1 MRNYSKMLNSKQR
14 IKIFNGGFDMSDER
28 LIVALDF
35 NKFSDV
41 KNLINELGDDVVFYK
56 VGMELF
62 YSEGEKVV
70 YWLKEQNKKVF
81 LDLKLCDIPNTVAG
95 GLCSLMKLGAD
106 ILNVHAVGGF
116 EMMEAGI
123 LSLRAESER
132 LQIPCPKLIAI
143 TVLTSMD
150 QSDWDGLGYGNI
162 DMTQQALHLAKLA
175 QFAGLDGVVS
185 SPQEA
190 KAIRQECGKDFLIV
204 TPGIRPIGSDID
216 DQSRVSLPSYAI
228 ENGSNYLV
236 VGRPIRSAENPLQA
250 ARNILEEIKNV
261 GNV

>member
-1 MRNYSKMLNSKQR
+1 MA
-14 IKIFNGGFDMSDER
+14 DER

-35 NKFSDV
+35 NKFDDV
-41 KNLINELGDDVVFYK
+41 KNLVNELGDDVVFYK

-62 YSEGEKVV
+62 YSEGAKVV
-70 YWLKEQNKKVF
+70 EWLKEQNKKIF
-81 LDLKLCDIPNTVAG
+81 LDLKLFDIPNTVAG

-106 ILNVHAVGGF
+106 ILNVHASGGY
-116 EMMEAGI
+116 EMMEAAA
-123 LSLRAESER
+123 LSLRAEADR
-132 LQIPCPKLIAI
+132 LKIPCPKLIAI

-150 QSDWDGLGYGNI
+150 QSDWQGLGYDKI

-190 KAIRQECGKDFLIV
+190 QIIRKECGEKFLIV

-216 DQSRVSLPSYAI
+216 DQSRVSLPRYAI
-228 ENGSNYLV
+228 ENGASHLV
-236 VGRPIRSAENPLQA
+236 VGRPIRSAENPKLA
-250 ARNILEEIKNV
+250 AQNILKEIAEV
-261 GNV
+261 